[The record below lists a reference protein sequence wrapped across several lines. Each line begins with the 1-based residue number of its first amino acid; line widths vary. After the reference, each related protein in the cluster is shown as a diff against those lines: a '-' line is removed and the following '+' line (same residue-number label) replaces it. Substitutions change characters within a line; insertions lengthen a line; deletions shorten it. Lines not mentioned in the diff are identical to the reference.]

1 MKYLKLYEAFE
12 SIILSKTLKYLSKGS
27 KDSFLKDVKQICD
40 EMDFPY
46 SKLSDEYFEYLPFN
60 NALKK
65 IDGDNKIY
73 KFWLNSDGDLINT
86 TLTDGEILK
95 QKYTDGDSIGED
107 NDYVG
112 VDKIYTIYGE
122 LNELEDRSKIIILFR
137 GDSKPTLATLFE
149 DSGDYFAIHDNRYY
163 DGGHPDYHD
172 YDEWSEYG
180 EYSWSL
186 RGTDFS
192 KIQLAV
198 HIDSVVNDVKE
209 GEIDYYSYNKKY
221 KPEHKKNGN
230 SSSKKYLDGAEFAIL
245 LNTSK
250 ISNFQPKSKIQST
263 RKEIKSGAQA
273 LKNPEDIK
281 KSNLE
286 RRLMEIAKKEFN
298 INTFNELFNKV
309 LFDKY
314 ILFFNLDDTI
324 KSINQIIKLW
334 EDPVDSAED
343 HMNSLIKWHNTLT
356 NGTIPTKS
364 EVETFFGDATTNNG
378 RDRDKGAKLTLQHY
392 GKINQDEIKS
402 VIKMINNKLIPHELQ
417 PITVNLNISAIII
430 EDNKIIGFVD
440 KYNQLKRFTTPIKI
454 ISRRKYIPL
463 KELTEEETTE
473 EEETTGPETITEPE
487 ITEEVETITEPE
499 ITEEEITEEE
509 VPEEITKTLPSVTTI
524 KGDDYIDLK
533 EELEKAQEVE
543 PKEIAEKIRCLE
555 GEQFDVNEQRCL
567 PCTHYGLVWDSQ
579 YKLCK
584 QMLKEDIIE
593 QKDDKIDIKTDK
605 LKILF
610 DTNDNI
616 IGFLDDK

>member
-1 MKYLKLYEAFE
+1 MKYLKLFEAFE
-12 SIILSKTLKYLSKGS
+12 SNILSKTLKYLSKSS
-27 KDSFLKDVKQICD
+27 KDSFLEEVKQICD

-149 DSGDYFAIHDNRYY
+149 DSGNYFAIHDNRDY

-192 KIQLAV
+192 KIQLAA
-198 HIDSVVNDVKE
+198 HKDSVVNDVKE

-221 KPEHKKNGN
+221 KPENKKDGNPSSRKFLNG
-230 SSSKKYLDGAEFAIL
+230 SEFAIL

-263 RKEIKSGAQA
+263 RKEMKSGAQA

-298 INTFNELFNKV
+298 INTFNELFNKI

-314 ILFFNLDDTI
+314 ILFFDLNTTLNNID
-324 KSINQIIKLW
+324 KIIKLW
-334 EDPVDSAED
+334 EGNESIDTEINGDGPYMTKLKEWYNKITDTNLKSKVSEYFGDFSENLKSKFTENVARNEASKRTLINFGVEIGLENVITNSIFKILKSVYSFKTDLLSRESTKKPNCKILSNKLQELGQLIINKIKPSTLEDIDDIVIAQEKLNSISRILLSDRYEFKKSHDTIIYWAKGLSGNDDVDRHVLEGF
-343 HMNSLIKWHNTLT
+343 LNTL
-356 NGTIPTKS
+356 NQMI
-364 EVETFFGDATTNNG
+364 
-378 RDRDKGAKLTLQHY
+378 KL
-392 GKINQDEIKS
+392 I
-402 VIKMINNKLIPHELQ
+402 NKL
-417 PITVNLNISAIII
+417 
-430 EDNKIIGFVD
+430 
-440 KYNQLKRFTTPIKI
+440 
-454 ISRRKYIPL
+454 
-463 KELTEEETTE
+463 
-473 EEETTGPETITEPE
+473 
-487 ITEEVETITEPE
+487 
-499 ITEEEITEEE
+499 
-509 VPEEITKTLPSVTTI
+509 
-524 KGDDYIDLK
+524 
-533 EELEKAQEVE
+533 
-543 PKEIAEKIRCLE
+543 
-555 GEQFDVNEQRCL
+555 
-567 PCTHYGLVWDSQ
+567 
-579 YKLCK
+579 
-584 QMLKEDIIE
+584 
-593 QKDDKIDIKTDK
+593 
-605 LKILF
+605 
-610 DTNDNI
+610 
-616 IGFLDDK
+616 